1 MARRL
6 DHSRPY
12 GHVHGLPGVAFAQ
25 DGHYFHGNGDEVPD
39 PDAPAAD
46 TPVPVPVASISD
58 PGSSTTAMSQ
68 NTASNDAAK
77 RDIQTAVSALSWT
90 AQTSVVDKDDMR
102 LKENK
107 ALKAQIEAY
116 GETWQGTA
124 HARKFLEGASE

>member
-25 DGHYFHGNGDEVPD
+25 DGRYFHGNGDEVPD

-46 TPVPVPVASISD
+46 MPVPVASISD
-58 PGSSTTAMSQ
+58 PGSLTT
-68 NTASNDAAK
+68 
-77 RDIQTAVSALSWT
+77 VSALSWT
-90 AQTSVVDKDDMR
+90 AQTGVVDKDDMR

>member
-6 DHSRPY
+6 DHSRSY

-25 DGHYFHGNGDEVPD
+25 DGRYFHGNGDEVPD

-58 PGSSTTAMSQ
+58 PGSST
-68 NTASNDAAK
+68 
-77 RDIQTAVSALSWT
+77 AVSALSWT
-90 AQTSVVDKDDMR
+90 AQTGVVDKDDMR